1 MDLAYPY
8 RISAQGRTAT
18 TDDVMHVRDLIEEV
32 LFTAPGERVMR
43 PDFGCGAARLVFAP
57 NGVDLASAT
66 SMLIQ
71 ASLQKWLN
79 TLIVVQGVDVQSDV
93 STLTVTVAYSLR
105 ATGQVQQQQ
114 YQRSLGD
121 SS

>member
-8 RISAQGRTAT
+8 QTNAQGRTAI
-18 TDDVMHVRDLIEEV
+18 TDAATHVRDLIEEV

-57 NGVDLASAT
+57 NGVELASAA

-79 TLIVVQGVDVQSDV
+79 SLIVVQGVDVEADG
-93 STLTVTVAYSLR
+93 STLTITVAYALR
-105 ATGQVQQQQ
+105 ATGQIEQQQF
-114 YQRSLGD
+114 QRSVGA

>member
-18 TDDVMHVRDLIEEV
+18 TDDVTHVRDLIEEV

>member
-1 MDLAYPY
+1 MDLVYPY

-18 TDDVMHVRDLIEEV
+18 TDDVTHVRDLIEEV

-57 NGVDLASAT
+57 NSVDLASAT

-79 TLIVVQGVDVQSDV
+79 TLIVVQGVNVEADISI
-93 STLTVTVAYSLR
+93 LTITVAYALR

>member
-1 MDLAYPY
+1 MDIAYPY
-8 RISAQGRTAT
+8 QIGAQGRTAT
-18 TDDVMHVRDLIEEV
+18 TDVATHVRELIEEV

-57 NGVDLASAT
+57 SGAELASAT

-79 TLIVVQGVDVQSDV
+79 ALIVVQGVDVQADV
-93 STLTVTVAYSLR
+93 STLTITVAY
-105 ATGQVQQQQ
+105 A
-114 YQRSLGD
+114 
-121 SS
+121 

>member
-18 TDDVMHVRDLIEEV
+18 TDDVTHVRDLIEQV

-93 STLTVTVAYSLR
+93 STLTITVAYSLR